1 MTRPGANAIYQ
12 GHVMHMRLQ
21 PRAHRFRH
29 AVFSLMLDV
38 DRLPQTARGLRL
50 MRHNGFGVLSVHDAD
65 HGARDGS
72 PLRPWIDDQLTRN
85 GRPVAARVAM
95 LSFPRVLG
103 VAFNPLTVYYCYDD
117 ADHLSSVI
125 YEVKNTFG
133 EQIAYTLPVGDEA
146 GGAYRQTQRKR
157 MYVSPFIGMDQTY
170 RFSLNDPGDR
180 LALRIRQAGPEG
192 ETLIATH
199 TGQARQLTD
208 AGLARALLRHPLM
221 GVRVIAL
228 IHWHALLLAL
238 KGVRYHAYADSR
250 QPNLRKPKKKIA

>member
-12 GHVMHMRLQ
+12 GHVMHMRLR
-21 PRAHRFRH
+21 PRTHRFRH

-38 DRLPQTARGLRL
+38 DRLDETARGLRL
-50 MRHNGFGVLSVHDAD
+50 LRHNRFGLLSVQDSD

-72 PLRPWIDDQLTRN
+72 PLRPWIDTQLARA
-85 GRPVAARVAM
+85 GRPAAARVAM

-103 VAFNPLTVYYCYDD
+103 VAFNPLTVYYCYDADD
-117 ADHLSSVI
+117 ALASVI

-133 EQIAYTLPVGDEA
+133 EQIAYTLPVGGVA

-170 RFSLNDPGDR
+170 RFTLNDPGEK

-199 TGQARQLTD
+199 TAEARPLSD

-238 KGVRYHAYADSR
+238 KGVRYHAYAEWR
-250 QPNLRKPKKKIA
+250 QPKLGKPKKKIA